1 MKNLTD
7 ILSSTNEVR
16 FTETGIEIWV
26 KSNTLT
32 VENIESEKIKYDNL
46 LQVLGNLEEDYDTLT
61 LLLKI
66 CRGFSTIDKNG
77 QPLPAADIKARLLQ
91 SITAEYGARDY
102 LLIEYT
108 KDVLKKEK
116 ELKLVEELSKEVIE
130 KEIPNGQ
137 GKVK

>member
-116 ELKLVEELSKEVIE
+116 ELKLVEELSKEIIKK
-130 KEIPNGQ
+130 KE
-137 GKVK
+137 

>member
-16 FTETGIEIWV
+16 FTETEIEIWV

-91 SITAEYGARDY
+91 SITAEYGARDS
-102 LLIEYT
+102 LITAHATEMA
-108 KDVLKKEK
+108 
-116 ELKLVEELSKEVIE
+116 KLNPIEELPKEVIE